1 MNRSEMVHLQ
11 ISLQKC
17 QRGIKT
23 RAPGIGKCPDCKGF
37 FIKDDSPIGYC
48 PTCRPAHT
56 VRCRDCRTPFDGTE
70 EGLTKCPSCRE
81 QIALF

>member
-1 MNRSEMVHLQ
+1 
-11 ISLQKC
+11 
-17 QRGIKT
+17 
-23 RAPGIGKCPDCKGF
+23 
-37 FIKDDSPIGYC
+37 
-48 PTCRPAHT
+48 